1 MDASGVSEMSSKINP
16 AVKKFF
22 TALLLFLV
30 SGSSMVLSQEQVFVE
45 NEELNYV
52 VSYGFIELGEVK
64 IKINTFSQKN
74 GTKRLTASC
83 DMKSYSGIPLVEL
96 DSRFESDMIFTGG
109 ELYSKEFRAVDRK
122 KEGVV
127 EIRYVFEYD
136 SGYVSVKKKFRGV
149 TEIDKNME
157 FDRNLRFQDGLSL
170 FYLSRLNSFET
181 KSRQIPVFMN
191 ESEATV
197 NYYFSAVP
205 EEVELDEIG
214 IEVNSIKCAGTAN
227 FVGVFGLTGEFAGW
241 FSNDYARVPV
251 MAKMNVLIGNVTL
264 ELKSYSRKGW
274 RLKE

>member
-1 MDASGVSEMSSKINP
+1 MNRIGCPAMKILFAAILYLLMSCSS
-16 AVKKFF
+16 AV
-22 TALLLFLV
+22 
-30 SGSSMVLSQEQVFVE
+30 MSQEQVFVE
-45 NEELNYV
+45 KEELNYV

-64 IKINTFSQKN
+64 IKISSVSQKN
-74 GTKRLTASC
+74 GTKHITASC

-96 DSRFESDMIFTGG
+96 DSRFESDMIYSGG
-109 ELYSKEFRAVDRK
+109 VLYSKEFRAVDRK
-122 KEGVV
+122 KEGIV

-136 SGYVSVKKKFRGV
+136 SGYVSVKKKFRGI
-149 TEIDKNME
+149 TEIDKNIE

-205 EEVELDEIG
+205 EEVDLDEIG
-214 IEVNSIKCAGTAN
+214 VEVNSIKCSGTAN

-251 MAKMNVLIGNVTL
+251 MAKMNVIIGNVTL
-264 ELKSYSRKGW
+264 ELESYVRKGW
-274 RLKE
+274 MLKR

>member
-1 MDASGVSEMSSKINP
+1 MDASGVSEMRMDRCLSGRRSFAVLMFFLLSVSSV
-16 AVKKFF
+16 VK
-22 TALLLFLV
+22 
-30 SGSSMVLSQEQVFVE
+30 SQEQVFTE
-45 NEELNYV
+45 KEELNYI
-52 VSYGFIELGEVK
+52 VSYGFIELGEVR
-64 IKINTFSQKN
+64 IEINSVSQRN
-74 GTKRLTASC
+74 GAKHITASC

-96 DSRFESDMIFTGG
+96 DSRFESDMIYSGG

-136 SGYVSVKKKFRGV
+136 SGYVRVKKKFRGA

-181 KSRQIPVFMN
+181 RSRQIPVFMN

-197 NYYFSAVP
+197 SYYFSAVP

-214 IEVNSIKCAGTAN
+214 VDVNSIKCTGSAN

-241 FSNDYARVPV
+241 FTDDNARVPV

-264 ELKSYSRKGW
+264 ELKSYVRKGW
-274 RLKE
+274 SLKK